1 MNHRK
6 SILNYI
12 FFLTLLILFSSFTVG
27 CLSDENKTLELDS
40 NNSIKTDVS
49 KVIDHQYDES
59 KQPMKA
65 EFIDS
70 KINDLLQAQAKLIV
84 PEIEKAFPKPI
95 PIDYSR
101 LENAFAKLLLDS
113 RSKENLRKYQFI
125 CDENERWIYRCNM
138 DSGEIECFSMSSN
151 KLRLLS
157 SIK

>member
-12 FFLTLLILFSSFTVG
+12 FFLTLLISFSSFTVG

-40 NNSIKTDVS
+40 NNSITTDVS
-49 KVIDHQYDES
+49 KVIDHQYHES

-84 PEIEKAFPKPI
+84 PEIEKAFPKQYLSTTV
-95 PIDYSR
+95 DS
-101 LENAFAKLLLDS
+101 KMLLQSFYLIVDP
-113 RSKENLRKYQFI
+113 KKI
-125 CDENERWIYRCNM
+125 
-138 DSGEIECFSMSSN
+138 
-151 KLRLLS
+151 
-157 SIK
+157 